1 MIIFLNGTSSSG
13 KSSIA
18 EELQK
23 HHETP
28 LLHFGIDT
36 LFDSMPQR
44 FVGQTSEAK
53 HGFFYDMTGGML
65 QKIEVGPYA
74 HRLLCCTVPV
84 AKQLISCDNQLVI
97 DEILYAG
104 EGRDFLH
111 DYATAFAG
119 ERAYFIKVDC
129 ELAVLE
135 QREKERANRHDGLA
149 RLHFDAVHTHGYDYD
164 FTVDTSHTDA
174 ATCARQILDFI
185 DQNPEPTAFEVI
197 RGA

>member
-23 HHETP
+23 QHKTP

-36 LFDSMPQR
+36 LFDALPKR
-44 FVGQTSEAK
+44 VVGETDDAK
-53 HGFFYDMTGGML
+53 QGFFYDMTGGTL

-84 AKQLISCDNQLVI
+84 VEQLISCDNQLVI
-97 DEILYAG
+97 DEILFAG

-111 DYATAFAG
+111 DYAAAFAG
-119 ERAYFIKVDC
+119 QTAYFIKVDC
-129 ELAVLE
+129 PLDELE
-135 QREKERANRHDGLA
+135 RREKERANRHDGLA
-149 RLHFDAVHTHGYDYD
+149 RMHFEAVHAHGFDYD
-164 FTVDTSHTDA
+164 FTVDTSQADPA
-174 ATCARQILDFI
+174 RCAQQILSFI
-185 DQNPEPTAFEVI
+185 ASEASPTAFAAV
-197 RGA
+197 RGE